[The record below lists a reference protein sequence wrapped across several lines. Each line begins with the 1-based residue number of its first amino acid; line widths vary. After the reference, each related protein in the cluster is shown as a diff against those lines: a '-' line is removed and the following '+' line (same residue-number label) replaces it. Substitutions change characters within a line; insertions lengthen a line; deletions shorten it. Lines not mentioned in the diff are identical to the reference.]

1 MTDINSYVE
10 YFRTLATEHK
20 EINDFYMMD
29 INEPLAA
36 LRSNIKYPALI
47 LTSLSGN
54 FEASNLDNILDLI
67 NGGFLIIGHM
77 GHIDDF
83 SGEIQLVSK
92 MKQIGT
98 DIIARMMYDHL
109 RCEPLTVKAIP
120 GLNINSV
127 SYEMLGPVF
136 DNDFGVMFSYKF
148 LGICGLEFIS
158 SKWAFSGNSVSD
170 DVPQL

>member
-10 YFRTLATEHK
+10 YFRTIAREHK

-67 NGGFLIIGHM
+67 NGGFLIIGHLDQ
-77 GHIDDF
+77 IDDF
-83 SGEIQLVSK
+83 SGELLVLGK

-98 DIIARMMYDHL
+98 DIIARMLHDHMK
-109 RCEPLTVKAIP
+109 CELLTLKAIP
-120 GLNINSV
+120 GFNINSV

-136 DNDFGVMFSYKF
+136 DNDYGVMFSFK
-148 LGICGLEFIS
+148 LTDCLDLEHNLE
-158 SKWAFSGNSVSD
+158 KWYD
-170 DVPQL
+170 T

>member
-10 YFRTLATEHK
+10 YFRTIAREHK
-20 EINDFYMMD
+20 EINDFYLMD

-54 FEASNLDNILDLI
+54 FEASNQDNILDSI
-67 NGGFLIIGHM
+67 NAGFLIIGHLDQ
-77 GHIDDF
+77 IDDF
-83 SGEIQLVSK
+83 SGELLVLGR

-98 DIIARMMYDHL
+98 DIIARMLHDHMK
-109 RCEPLTVKAIP
+109 CELLTVKAIP
-120 GLNINSV
+120 GFNINSV

-136 DNDFGVMFSYKF
+136 DNDYGVMFSFK
-148 LGICGLEFIS
+148 LLDCLDLEYLYP
-158 SKWAFSGNSVSD
+158 SKYELS
-170 DVPQL
+170 

>member
-10 YFRTLATEHK
+10 YFRTIAREHK

-54 FEASNLDNILDLI
+54 FEASNLDNILDSI
-67 NGGFLIIGHM
+67 NAGFLIIGHLAQ
-77 GHIDDF
+77 IDDF
-83 SGEIQLVSK
+83 SGEIQLVSL

-98 DIIARMMYDHL
+98 DIIARMLHDHL
-109 RCEPLTVKAIP
+109 KCEPIALKSIP
-120 GLNINSV
+120 GFNINKV
-127 SYEMLGPVF
+127 TYEMLGPVF
-136 DNDFGVMFSYKF
+136 DNDYGIFFLFS
-148 LGICGLEFIS
+148 LQELVDLEYSPFV
-158 SKWAFSGNSVSD
+158 WV
-170 DVPQL
+170 

>member
-10 YFRTLATEHK
+10 YFRTIATEHK

-36 LRSNIKYPALI
+36 LRSNIKYTTLI

-67 NGGFLIIGHM
+67 NGGFLVIGHLNQ
-77 GHIDDF
+77 IDDF
-83 SGEIQLVSK
+83 SGELQLISK

-98 DIIARMMYDHL
+98 DIIARMLNDHL
-109 RCEPLTVKAIP
+109 KCEPLTVKVIP
-120 GLNINSV
+120 GFNINTV
-127 SYEMLGPVF
+127 TYEILGPIF
-136 DNDFGVMFSYKF
+136 DNDFGVIFSFK
-148 LGICGLEFIS
+148 LLDCLDLEYFP
-158 SKWAFSGNSVSD
+158 SKWIKM
-170 DVPQL
+170 

>member
-10 YFRTLATEHK
+10 YFRTLAEQHK

-29 INEPLAA
+29 INEPLDA
-36 LRSNIKYPALI
+36 LRSNIKYPTLI

-67 NGGFLIIGHM
+67 NGGFLILGHLNQ
-77 GHIDDF
+77 IDDF
-83 SGEIQLVSK
+83 SGEMQLVSK

-98 DIIARMMYDHL
+98 DIIARMLYDHL
-109 RCEPLTVKAIP
+109 KCEPLALKAIP
-120 GLNINSV
+120 GFNINSV

-136 DNDFGVMFSYKF
+136 DNDFGVLYSFKIQDC
-148 LGICGLEFIS
+148 LDLEYFPV
-158 SKWAFSGNSVSD
+158 KWAY
-170 DVPQL
+170 

>member
-10 YFRTLATEHK
+10 YFRTLASEHK

-29 INEPLAA
+29 INEPLDA

-54 FEASNLDNILDLI
+54 FEASNLDNILDSI
-67 NGGFLIIGHM
+67 NGGFLIIGHLDQ
-77 GHIDDF
+77 IDDF
-83 SGEIQLVSK
+83 SVEMQLVSK

-98 DIIARMMYDHL
+98 DIIVRMLHDYL
-109 RCEPLTVKAIP
+109 KYEPLALKAIP
-120 GLNINSV
+120 GFNINSV

-136 DNDFGVMFSYKF
+136 DNDFGVMYSFKTLDLIDFTFDQSKW
-148 LGICGLEFIS
+148 IS
-158 SKWAFSGNSVSD
+158 S
-170 DVPQL
+170 

>member
-10 YFRTLATEHK
+10 YFRTIAREHK

-29 INEPLAA
+29 INEPLDA
-36 LRSNIKYPALI
+36 LRSTIKYPALI

-67 NGGFLIIGHM
+67 NGGFLIIGHL
-77 GHIDDF
+77 DQVDNF
-83 SGEIQLVSK
+83 SAEMQLVSK

-98 DIIARMMYDHL
+98 DIIARMLHDHSK
-109 RCEPLTVKAIP
+109 CELLALKAIP
-120 GLNINSV
+120 GFNVNSV

-136 DNDFGVMFSYKF
+136 DNDFGVIYSFKIQNCLDLDF
-148 LGICGLEFIS
+148 DPT
-158 SKWAFSGNSVSD
+158 KWEI
-170 DVPQL
+170 L

>member
-10 YFRTLATEHK
+10 YFRNIAAEHK

-54 FEASNLDNILDLI
+54 FDASNLDNILDSV
-67 NGGFLIIGHM
+67 NGGFLIIGHLNQ
-77 GHIDDF
+77 IDDF
-83 SGEIQLVSK
+83 SGELLVLGR

-98 DIIARMMYDHL
+98 DVIARMLHDHMK
-109 RCEPLTVKAIP
+109 CELLTQKSIP
-120 GLNINSV
+120 GFNINSV

-136 DNDFGVMFSYKF
+136 DNDYGLIYSFK
-148 LGICGLEFIS
+148 LIQALDLEFDS
-158 SKWAFSGNSVSD
+158 SKWIPS
-170 DVPQL
+170 

>member
-10 YFRTLATEHK
+10 YFRTLAREHK

-67 NGGFLIIGHM
+67 NGGFLIIGHLDQ
-77 GHIDDF
+77 IDDF
-83 SGEIQLVSK
+83 SGEMQLLSK

-98 DIIARMMYDHL
+98 DIITRMLYDHQK
-109 RCEPLTVKAIP
+109 CEPLTLKAIP
-120 GLNINSV
+120 GFNINSV

-136 DNDFGVMFSYKF
+136 DNDYGVIYSFK
-148 LGICGLEFIS
+148 LQDCLDLEFDPE
-158 SKWAFSGNSVSD
+158 KWEIF
-170 DVPQL
+170 

>member
-10 YFRTLATEHK
+10 YFRTIAREHK

-54 FEASNLDNILDLI
+54 FEASNLDNILDSI
-67 NGGFLIIGHM
+67 NAGFLIIGHLDQ
-77 GHIDDF
+77 IDDF
-83 SGEIQLVSK
+83 SGELLVLGR

-98 DIIARMMYDHL
+98 DIIARMLHDHMK
-109 RCEPLTVKAIP
+109 CELLTLKAIP
-120 GLNINSV
+120 GFNINSV

-136 DNDFGVMFSYKF
+136 DNDFGVMYSFK
-148 LGICGLEFIS
+148 LLDCVGLEYDP
-158 SKWAFSGNSVSD
+158 SKWNIFQVY
-170 DVPQL
+170 

>member
-1 MTDINSYVE
+1 MTDISSYVE
-10 YFRTLATEHK
+10 YFRTLAREHK

-54 FEASNLDNILDLI
+54 FEASNLDNILDSI
-67 NGGFLIIGHM
+67 NAGFLIIGHIDQ
-77 GHIDDF
+77 IDDF
-83 SGEIQLVSK
+83 SGELMVLST

-98 DIIARMMYDHL
+98 DIIARMLHDHMK
-109 RCEPLTVKAIP
+109 CELLTLKAIP
-120 GLNINSV
+120 GFNINSV

-136 DNDFGVMFSYKF
+136 DNDFGLLFSF
-148 LGICGLEFIS
+148 NLQECLSLECNPS
-158 SKWAFSGNSVSD
+158 QWKK
-170 DVPQL
+170 

>member
-10 YFRTLATEHK
+10 SFRAIAREHK

-54 FEASNLDNILDLI
+54 IEASNLDNILDSI
-67 NGGFLIIGHM
+67 NAGFLIIGHL
-77 GHIDDF
+77 DQVDNF
-83 SGEIQLVSK
+83 SGELLLLTR

-98 DIIARMMYDHL
+98 DIIARMLHDYMK
-109 RCEPLTVKAIP
+109 CELLTLKAIP
-120 GLNINSV
+120 GFNINSV
-127 SYEMLGPVF
+127 SYDTLGPVF
-136 DNDFGVMFSYKF
+136 DNDYGVMFSFK
-148 LGICGLEFIS
+148 LLDCLDLEYDS
-158 SKWAFSGNSVSD
+158 EKWD
-170 DVPQL
+170 

>member
-1 MTDINSYVE
+1 MSDINSYVE
-10 YFRTLATEHK
+10 YFRTLATQHM

-54 FEASNLDNILDLI
+54 YEASNLDNILDLI
-67 NGGFLIIGHM
+67 NGGFLIIDHLAQ
-77 GHIDDF
+77 IDDF

-98 DIIARMMYDHL
+98 DIISRMLHDYL
-109 RCEPLTVKAIP
+109 KCEPIALKAIS
-120 GLNINSV
+120 GFNINSV
-127 SYEMLGPVF
+127 SYEILGPVF
-136 DNDFGVMFSYKF
+136 DNDY
-148 LGICGLEFIS
+148 GLIYSFKLQDSLDLEYYS
-158 SKWAFSGNSVSD
+158 SKWNK
-170 DVPQL
+170 L

>member
-10 YFRTLATEHK
+10 YFRTLAREHK

-29 INEPLAA
+29 INEPLDA

-67 NGGFLIIGHM
+67 NGGFLIIDHLDQ
-77 GHIDDF
+77 IDDF
-83 SGEIQLVSK
+83 SGEMQLVSK

-98 DIIARMMYDHL
+98 DIIARMLHDYL
-109 RCEPLTVKAIP
+109 KCELLAMKAIP
-120 GLNINSV
+120 GFNINSV
-127 SYEMLGPVF
+127 SYDVLGPVF
-136 DNDFGVMFSYKF
+136 DNDYGVMFSFK
-148 LGICGLEFIS
+148 LLDGLDFEYDS
-158 SKWAFSGNSVSD
+158 SLWEKR
-170 DVPQL
+170 